1 MGSGFLK
8 KEKKKIKEIQGIQDK
23 LLYIWDY
30 YKLWIVGFLAL
41 IVAGIYFLTRL
52 SSAHSDYWF
61 YLILANTMEDVGT
74 GSRLYDGYLEQTDFD
89 LEEKSVVFNNQ
100 IYFDFTLNTTGNT
113 YFESFIVFSEA
124 GTLDAITME
133 SNSLTALGQT
143 GRLMDLNNE
152 KAASIKAKYEDRFLY
167 YETEDEEGNPI
178 SYPVGIDVTD
188 SILMTEY
195 HIYGKTCALGLG
207 FNSHNI
213 EATERFLDY
222 ILNSPSAQEE
232 KR

>member
-52 SSAHSDYWF
+52 SSAHSEYWF

-74 GSRLYDGYLEQTDFD
+74 GSRLYKEYLEQTDFD
-89 LEEKSVVFNNQ
+89 LKEKSVAFNNQ

-113 YFESFIVFSEA
+113 YFESFIVLSEA

-143 GRLMDLNNE
+143 GRLMDLDSE
-152 KAASIKAKYEDRFLY
+152 EAAPIKAKYEDRFLY
-167 YETEDEEGNPI
+167 YETEDEEGNPV

-207 FNSHNI
+207 INSHNI
-213 EATERFLDY
+213 EATEKFLDY

-232 KR
+232 KS